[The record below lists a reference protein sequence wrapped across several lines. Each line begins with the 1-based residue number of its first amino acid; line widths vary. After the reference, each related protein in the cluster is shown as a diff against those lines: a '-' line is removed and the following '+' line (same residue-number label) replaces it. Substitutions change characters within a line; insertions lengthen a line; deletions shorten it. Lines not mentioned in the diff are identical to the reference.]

1 MLLSQHFK
9 IQFLRHHSSHT
20 EYIAHGKS
28 LKVPSFKQLLYKP
41 TKGINIDKNLCLH
54 TFRCV
59 KHKSLAVSLDA
70 ASESCNLE
78 QKFEV
83 AQESCNLEKKI
94 EVAKEKSFWG
104 AVSLVIGT
112 AVGPGMLG
120 LPALTVKSGPLPST
134 ISLLLTWVYVI
145 SSIILV
151 AELSFA
157 AMEEDGVDEVSFTS
171 LATKALGSKIG
182 SFVALVYASLTFAL
196 LVACVSGIGSIIS
209 QWFPKINPI
218 LANGIFPSLVGIV
231 LCLLPFKVIDVTN
244 RCLCIIML
252 FSITALVVIGL
263 FVGRMSIL
271 DSFGFASWRFS
282 SVLPAIPVAVL
293 TMGFHVITPFIC
305 KIAGNTVHDARKAI
319 ILGGVIPLVM
329 VVSWNLI
336 VLGLSG
342 NNGSFVSS
350 DPISLLLSVNSSALP
365 AVQGFAFSALAT
377 SLIGYAVSFPKQ
389 VIDTLDLIFTN
400 SSPSRVGKVGSASF
414 RLRQN
419 LGNAGKVSYDAS
431 EVRKEYGFKSLQ
443 SIVMPFVLALPVLI
457 GSFFPST
464 FSRALDFAGIYANC
478 FLFGILPPV
487 MTYIYQYRRKLRLGI
502 LPGGDGVLLLLLTI
516 SVILGIWH

>member
-1 MLLSQHFK
+1 MLVLNQFR
-9 IQFLRHHSSHT
+9 IQFFRQHSCYNK
-20 EYIAHGKS
+20 YITHGKS
-28 LKVPSFKQLLYKP
+28 LKVPSFKQVVCKP
-41 TKGINIDKNLCLH
+41 TLDGFKGRNLW
-54 TFRCV
+54 V
-59 KHKSLAVSLDA
+59 KHKALAVSLNVDEV
-70 ASESCNLE
+70 SVPESYNVE
-78 QKFEV
+78 
-83 AQESCNLEKKI
+83 EKI
-94 EVAKEKSFWG
+94 DVVQEKSFRG
-104 AVSLVIGT
+104 AVGLIVGT

-120 LPALTVKSGPLPST
+120 LPAATVKSGPLPST

-171 LATKALGSKIG
+171 LATKALGSKLG
-182 SFVALVYASLTFAL
+182 SFVALLYGSLAFAL
-196 LVACVSGIGSIIS
+196 LVACVSGIGLIIS
-209 QWFPKINPI
+209 QWFPKINPV
-218 LANGIFPSLVGIV
+218 LANGLFPSLVGIV
-231 LCLLPFKVIDVTN
+231 LCLLPFKAIDVAN
-244 RCLCIIML
+244 RCLCITML
-252 FSITALVVIGL
+252 FSITALVVTGIS
-263 FVGRMSIL
+263 VGRMSIL

-305 KIAGNTVHDARKAI
+305 KLAGNTVHDARKAI
-319 ILGGVIPLVM
+319 VIGGTIPLVM

-342 NNGSFVSS
+342 HNASPVSS
-350 DPISLLLSVNSSALP
+350 DPISLLLSVNSSVLP

-389 VIDTLDLIFTN
+389 VIDTLDLIFTS
-400 SSPSRVGKVGSASF
+400 SSPPTRVTARGEVGKVGSATF
-414 RLRQN
+414 NLRQN
-419 LGNAGKVSYDAS
+419 LGNAGKICYSGIKNDNAS
-431 EVRKEYGFKSLQ
+431 EVRLESGFNSLQ
-443 SIVMPFVLALPVLI
+443 SIVMPLVLALPVFI

-487 MTYIYQYRRKLRLGI
+487 MTYIYQSRKKLRFGI
-502 LPGGDGVLLLLLTI
+502 LPGGDGVLLLLLAI
-516 SVILGIWH
+516 AVMLFIWH

>member
-1 MLLSQHFK
+1 MLLSQQFK
-9 IQFLRHHSSHT
+9 IQFFSYPSSHT
-20 EYIAHGKS
+20 MYIAHGKS
-28 LKVPSFKQLLYKP
+28 LKVPTFKQVIYKP
-41 TKGINIDKNLCLH
+41 TLCG
-54 TFRCV
+54 
-59 KHKSLAVSLDA
+59 KHKSLAVSLNVDEPNV
-70 ASESCNLE
+70 SDESCNLE
-78 QKFEV
+78 D
-83 AQESCNLEKKI
+83 KI
-94 EVAKEKSFWG
+94 EVVQEKSFWG
-104 AVSLVIGT
+104 AVGLIVGT

-120 LPALTVKSGPLPST
+120 LPAATVKSGPIPST

-171 LATKALGSKIG
+171 LATKALGSKLG
-182 SFVALVYASLTFAL
+182 SFVALVYGSLTFAL
-196 LVACVSGIGSIIS
+196 LIACVSGIGSIIS
-209 QWFPKINPI
+209 QWFPKINHV
-218 LANGIFPSLVGIV
+218 LANGLFPSLVGIV
-231 LCLLPFKVIDVTN
+231 LCLLPFKVIDVAN
-244 RCLCIIML
+244 RCLCITML
-252 FSITALVVIGL
+252 FSITSLVVIGI
-263 FVGRMSIL
+263 FVGRISIL

-319 ILGGVIPLVM
+319 IVGGTIPLLM

-342 NNGSFVSS
+342 HNASSVSN

-389 VIDTLDLIFTN
+389 VVDTIDLIF
-400 SSPSRVGKVGSASF
+400 SSFSPSPSRGATSRGEIGKVGSATF
-414 RLRQN
+414 KLTKN
-419 LGNAGKVSYDAS
+419 LGNAGKVSYSGIKNDNTS
-431 EVRKEYGFKSLQ
+431 ENRMNSGFKSLQ
-443 SIVMPFVLALPVLI
+443 SLVIPSVLALPVLI

-487 MTYIYQYRRKLRLGI
+487 MTYIYQSRRKLRLGI
-502 LPGGDGVLLLLLTI
+502 LPGGDSVLLLLFI
-516 SVILGIWH
+516 IAVILAIWH